1 MHGVSEWSSR
11 PMAHKNDL
19 YSSGCVSKMIP
30 ELRALMRSIK
40 PEPKSNG
47 VAALPLGSL
56 AMVFLLV
63 SSTVVVVVKLHK
75 ENSNVVVD

>member
-1 MHGVSEWSSR
+1 
-11 PMAHKNDL
+11 
-19 YSSGCVSKMIP
+19 MIP